1 MSNPSNVGG
10 RPSHVIP
17 AKGLLETTFRV
28 PYGRADKS
36 VRPTK
41 ESDIGRPD
49 TPVRSFS
56 TNPFAGMT
64 LGRSSTFPSRLF
76 NLLLALSLPAQ
87 GMTVRPLRHIGLI
100 AGFCLVVGCSNP
112 FAPPNIGP
120 RGGAPIKPLTSPENV
135 LDNLVYAYEQ
145 RDIDVYETLLDPDFV
160 FVYFDPDRIEGIET
174 VVVPRDGPSGDL
186 ERTRRLFR
194 VFDEIR
200 ISVFDT
206 TATSADSSGPRV
218 LQMRRVAFQLTLRDL
233 SGDFGYE
240 SFEATGDAMFWFGRS
255 TSGGLWHIVRWE
267 DLSNQ

>member
-1 MSNPSNVGG
+1 MRIDIRLRRTSAQS
-10 RPSHVIP
+10 
-17 AKGLLETTFRV
+17 LFRI
-28 PYGRADKS
+28 AL
-36 VRPTK
+36 
-41 ESDIGRPD
+41 IG
-49 TPVRSFS
+49 VFS
-56 TNPFAGMT
+56 
-64 LGRSSTFPSRLF
+64 
-76 NLLLALSLPAQ
+76 
-87 GMTVRPLRHIGLI
+87 
-100 AGFCLVVGCSNP
+100 LVVGCSNP

-200 ISVFDT
+200 IPVFDT
-206 TATSADSSGPRV
+206 TATSVDSSGPRV

-240 SFEATGDAMFWFGRS
+240 SFEASGDAMFWFGRS
-255 TSGGLWHIVRWE
+255 ASGGLWHIVRWE